1 MHLIPYDRSCELA
14 RGGSMKRALLAAA
27 LLLAFVGVSYA
38 HGGNEHVRGTV
49 TQVSATS
56 ITVQTAKKA
65 EAIKLLP
72 FSNRS
77 KYCSPLLHTANMS
90 PLHANWPGW
99 QAPSFTGQLVGV
111 DVDVSGETHIAESVN
126 FGTPPAAA
134 KAGAKPPAHK

>member
-1 MHLIPYDRSCELA
+1 
-14 RGGSMKRALLAAA
+14 MKRALLAAA

-65 EAIKLLP
+65 EAIRLNDKTM
-72 FSNRS
+72 FMRS
-77 KYCSPLLHTANMS
+77 GKHVTMNDLK
-90 PLHANWPGW
+90 
-99 QAPSFTGQLVGV
+99 VGDRV
-111 DVDVSGETHIAESVN
+111 VVDVSGETHIAESVN